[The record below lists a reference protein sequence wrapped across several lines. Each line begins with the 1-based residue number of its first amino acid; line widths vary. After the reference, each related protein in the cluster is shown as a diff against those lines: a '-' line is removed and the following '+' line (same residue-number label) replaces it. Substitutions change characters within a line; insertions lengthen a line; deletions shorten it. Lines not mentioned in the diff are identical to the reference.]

1 MKLLSPVGNFES
13 LKMAVYNGADEV
25 YLGISD
31 YNARNNIDGFSLE
44 NLDDVVFF
52 CHIFGVKVNLAV
64 NILFRDSELEN
75 AVNVVVTAFNKGVDC
90 FIIQDLGLAS
100 ILHENYPEI
109 ELHASTQMGICN
121 LAGAK
126 YVEKLGFSR
135 VVLARETPLEEIK
148 SIKQNTN
155 LEIEYFV
162 QGALCVCFSGNCFLS
177 SYLCDASGNRGKCK
191 QLCRLPYEFLKNG
204 KVLKSGY
211 LLSAKDFN
219 MSKKLLVLKD
229 AGVDV
234 LKIEGR
240 ARRPFY
246 VGEVTKQYALALQNK
261 KTSEKQ
267 IELAFNREYTAG
279 YFDGNGNI
287 ISKYNNHIGVFVG
300 NVLKVKNGKKFN
312 EFEFS
317 SNMEISPKSVIK
329 LFDKDKEE
337 NVVSLF
343 DLKKVS
349 KNTYKAT
356 TTQNVKVGN
365 SVHLMVEAES
375 EQKMLQ
381 TVKKADL
388 KIEINAFSGNKL
400 CVKTNIFGKE
410 IKAFGE
416 VLQTA
421 KNMALSKEDVQNCF
435 DKNEFF
441 KAEINF
447 KTDGVF
453 VLKSSLNQTRREFFE
468 KVKEQVLCAF
478 SRNEK
483 PFTLGKTKEPKV
495 FEEFEIIEDKNQK
508 AEKKNVIYSPETYD
522 EADICSF
529 KEKCEKEGKKM
540 FLDLPNFALNKD
552 VEFLQNIVQKNK
564 IPVVCNNYYAV
575 DFCTEKV
582 AGGGLDV
589 FNKVSANKLNM
600 LVIASE
606 DCFAKRTD
614 FAFMTLRHCPMK
626 CLLGASCASC
636 PYENG
641 FEYRMQNGKILK
653 LKRKKLST
661 CTFYLK

>member
-64 NILFRDSELEN
+64 NILFHDSELEN

-148 SIKQNTN
+148 SIKKNTN

-219 MSKKLLVLKD
+219 MSKKLSVLKD

-261 KTSEKQ
+261 KPSEKQ

-343 DLKKVS
+343 DLKKVG

-381 TVKKADL
+381 TVKKTDL

-410 IKAFGE
+410 IKMCGE

-453 VLKSSLNQTRREFFE
+453 
-468 KVKEQVLCAF
+468 
-478 SRNEK
+478 
-483 PFTLGKTKEPKV
+483 GK
-495 FEEFEIIEDKNQK
+495 
-508 AEKKNVIYSPETYD
+508 
-522 EADICSF
+522 
-529 KEKCEKEGKKM
+529 
-540 FLDLPNFALNKD
+540 
-552 VEFLQNIVQKNK
+552 
-564 IPVVCNNYYAV
+564 
-575 DFCTEKV
+575 
-582 AGGGLDV
+582 
-589 FNKVSANKLNM
+589 
-600 LVIASE
+600 
-606 DCFAKRTD
+606 
-614 FAFMTLRHCPMK
+614 
-626 CLLGASCASC
+626 
-636 PYENG
+636 
-641 FEYRMQNGKILK
+641 
-653 LKRKKLST
+653 
-661 CTFYLK
+661 

>member
-75 AVNVVVTAFNKGVDC
+75 AVNVVVTAFNKGIDC

-219 MSKKLLVLKD
+219 MSKKLSVLKD

-261 KTSEKQ
+261 KPSAKQ

-343 DLKKVS
+343 DLKKVG

-388 KIEINAFSGNKL
+388 KIEFNAFSDNKL

-410 IKAFGE
+410 IKVFGE

-478 SRNEK
+478 SHNEK

-508 AEKKNVIYSPETYD
+508 TEKKNVIYSPETYD

-540 FLDLPNFALNKD
+540 FLDLPNFALSKD

-600 LVIASE
+600 PVIASE
-606 DCFAKRTD
+606 DCFVKRTD